1 MTLLRGAIP
10 ITKLVCMP
18 VGSVCI
24 YETDIGV
31 AQSKNA
37 TAVASKFG
45 AKVCT
50 NIVNG
55 FDGTGKHRAF
65 VVVEV
70 KERGAPYVKE
80 LKRGKAYGYWAV
92 NTEGDVEGRTIRN
105 FGIYLG
111 YVDEI
116 AFHLADK
123 CYYSLNFR
131 QVKECDAYTP
141 EYTTKKGSVHI
152 SVRGAA
158 SILLESKPVAMKKGK
173 YYNSTLITR
182 KLHNA

>member
-1 MTLLRGAIP
+1 MTLLRGAIS
-10 ITKLVCMP
+10 IAKLVCMP
-18 VGSVCI
+18 VGTLCI

-45 AKVCT
+45 AKIST
-50 NIVNG
+50 SIING

-65 VVVEV
+65 VVIEV
-70 KERGAPYVKE
+70 QESGLSSAKEP
-80 LKRGKAYGYWAV
+80 KRGKAYGYWSV
-92 NTEGDVEGRTIRN
+92 STQGDVEGLTVRS

-123 CYYSLNFR
+123 CYYSLSFR
-131 QVKECDAYTP
+131 KVEECDAYTP
-141 EYTTKKGSVHI
+141 EYTVKKDSVYI
-152 SVRGAA
+152 SVEGAA
-158 SILLESKPVAMKKGK
+158 STLLESRPVTTKKDK
-173 YYNSTLITR
+173 FYNSTIITR
-182 KLHNA
+182 KHA